1 MTPTV
6 FMNWFLFHG
15 IIVALMPT
23 HTHTHACALVATKKK
38 KNVDG
43 K

>member
-23 HTHTHACALVATKKK
+23 HTHTRVRIGGDKKK